1 MFGNLWREGVPI
13 LRDIQMAYEDVCSLA
28 KCMPDTKSINAGLQN
43 IKLHLAAAA
52 EIAHTTRF
60 SCGSS
65 RPQITEQPAPTMDP
79 LMAGVMKRKVKRYE
93 FFELTGE
100 PVDAK

>member
-1 MFGNLWREGVPI
+1 MV
-13 LRDIQMAYEDVCSLA
+13 YEDVCSLS

-52 EIAHTTRF
+52 EITHMTRF

-65 RPQITEQPAPTMDP
+65 RPQITEQPVLTMDP
-79 LMAGVMKRKVKRYE
+79 LMAVVTKRKVKSYE
-93 FFELTGE
+93 FF
-100 PVDAK
+100 